1 MRGPR
6 GGLSTP
12 RTAAGPGGYR
22 RRSTPLRVAPANGGR
37 VDVHVHLTRYWPDL
51 AGTAYRPD
59 LEYTVRGLL
68 SELDAAGVGTAIA
81 ISPVETPDVAAS
93 VEEGRSLVGESG
105 GRLRPVST
113 VDPTAG
119 DGAVEAAIDSWTRAP
134 ELAGLKL
141 YPGYRS
147 FYPHDRRLDPMYEF
161 AARRRLPVMIHQG
174 DTLAKGGLVKF
185 ARPVEV
191 DEVAVRWPDV
201 RFVLCHLGNPWVEE
215 TAELVYKNAN
225 VWTDCSGLLAKPSA
239 PYFREMFDRARTRLA
254 QLVATVGDADRVL
267 YGSDWPLESIAT
279 AVELVETLPIHEE
292 DRERIL
298 GENARRLFALT

>member
-1 MRGPR
+1 
-6 GGLSTP
+6 
-12 RTAAGPGGYR
+12 
-22 RRSTPLRVAPANGGR
+22 VAPANGRR
-37 VDVHVHLTRYWPDL
+37 VDVHVHLSRYWPDL

-59 LEYTVRGLL
+59 LEYTVPGLL
-68 SELDAAGVGTAIA
+68 AELDAADVGTAIA
-81 ISPVETPDVAAS
+81 ISTVETPDVGAS
-93 VEEGRSLVGESG
+93 IEEARSLSRESG
-105 GRLRPVST
+105 GRLRCVST
-113 VDPTAG
+113 ADPTGG
-119 DGAVEAAIDSWTRAP
+119 DGAILAAIDAWDHAP

-147 FYPHDRRLDPMYEF
+147 FYPHDRRLDPLYEF

-201 RFVLCHLGNPWVEE
+201 RFVICHLGNPWVEE
-215 TAELVYKNAN
+215 TAELVYKNSN

-239 PYFREMFDRARTRLA
+239 PYFREMFERARTRLA

-279 AVELVETLPIHEE
+279 AVELVETLPIHAE

-298 GENARRLFALT
+298 GENARRLFALD